1 LDRIQA
7 GTFGICVK
15 CGKPIAERRLDAV
28 PHTPFC
34 QSCASAS
41 A

>member
-34 QSCASAS
+34 QSCAQSI
-41 A
+41 